1 MKNQIKHQDKR
12 QNSDSSGFLKVIHS
26 RKSVRNYTGVPVSND
41 DIIDLLRAGMAAP
54 SAVDRR
60 PWSFV
65 AVTERETLDN
75 LSKATPFSGML
86 KKAGAAIIVC
96 GIPMKSMVKM
106 KLINLVAGVSN
117 DYWVQDCSAATEN
130 ILLAAEAKGLGAV
143 WIGIHP
149 VEAKVETVRK
159 ILNIPDNITP
169 LNIISIGHPVGTEK
183 PKNKFD
189 GKAIHWEKW

>member
-1 MKNQIKHQDKR
+1 MKNIKNQENR
-12 QNSDSSGFLKVIHS
+12 QNNDFLNVIHS
-26 RKSVRNYTGVPVSND
+26 RKSVRNYTGAPVTKD
-41 DIIDLLRAGMAAP
+41 DIDELLRAGMAAP

-60 PWSFV
+60 PWAFV
-65 AVTERETLDN
+65 AVTERETLDR

-96 GIPMKSMVKM
+96 GIPMKSLVKM

-159 ILNIPDNITP
+159 ILNIPDNVTP
-169 LNIISIGHPVGTEK
+169 LNIISIGHPLGTEK

-189 GKAIHWEKW
+189 EKAIHRETW

>member
-1 MKNQIKHQDKR
+1 MKNIKNQENR
-12 QNSDSSGFLKVIHS
+12 QNNDFLNVIHS
-26 RKSVRNYTGVPVSND
+26 RKSVRNYTGAPVTKD
-41 DIIDLLRAGMAAP
+41 DIDELLRAGMAAP

-60 PWSFV
+60 PWSFI
-65 AVTERETLDN
+65 AVTERETLDR

-96 GIPMKSMVKM
+96 GIPMKSLVKM

-159 ILNIPDNITP
+159 ILNIPDNVTP
-169 LNIISIGHPVGTEK
+169 LNIISIGHPLGTEK

-189 GKAIHWEKW
+189 EKAIHRETW